1 MVAERSLLVAMNG
14 AAAAGSL
21 GCKRER
27 ERRRRDKDRREE
39 KKMLHGG
46 LNT

>member
-1 MVAERSLLVAMNG
+1 MVPGWSLLVAANG

-27 ERRRRDKDRREE
+27 ERRRDKERR
-39 KKMLHGG
+39 KKVLHGG

>member
-1 MVAERSLLVAMNG
+1 MVPGWSLLVAENG

-27 ERRRRDKDRREE
+27 ER
-39 KKMLHGG
+39 GG
-46 LNT
+46 GEIKRGERKCCTVV

>member
-1 MVAERSLLVAMNG
+1 MVPGWSLLVAANG

-27 ERRRRDKDRREE
+27 EREE
-39 KKMLHGG
+39 EER
-46 LNT
+46 